1 MPVSPPAFAL
11 PRSTVAVT
19 TPAMS
24 ASTRAKP
31 RAAAPRALPGE
42 TLRALPVV
50 TAPGAGQAGYVHY
63 WVITAPDGEEEI
75 QVGIELPDGRIA
87 WAFPELGVQV
97 VDFIADGQVDAGGRL
112 FRVQHLYGLRP
123 FADEGAMRGLRANLR
138 QRVAFWVDDET
149 AYCFSGRRERE
160 ICLSCMG
167 LVMQL
172 LFPGKTPAH
181 PAVPHD
187 FPRIGGELHYTTE
200 DLLLYMTRLHELP
213 DGRARRQR
221 ITVLGGPPALQEELA
236 RLSAQ
241 LADDRKPS
249 VADTAKPP
257 QKRRISARPPAPK
270 PLVRRPAG

>member
-1 MPVSPPAFAL
+1 MPVSPPASAL

-31 RAAAPRALPGE
+31 RAAAPQALPGE

-97 VDFIADGQVDAGGRL
+97 VDFIADGQVDARERL